1 MLINWVNS
9 IEYPN
14 CLLASD
20 IADFRDGEFLQ
31 FPQFYRFHLGII
43 FCELVNEV
51 ILKNRKPDFLTQVK
65 NDNLTYQDS
74 LHNINM
80 ALNEIKL
87 LKDSRIPQN
96 IHALKP
102 HELIS
107 VNFFLSPKIK
117 IPKDEDKV
125 ILVLDALYKLGNQEV
140 RQESVNNNYNPFDQ
154 RRHSELDYATA
165 YQSVPQ
171 PSLHH
176 NKSDPLSTNST
187 QPSSSPNQVSNTKPI
202 LKPPRNTPSI
212 PTISGKSNKSAPNSQ
227 LVTTRNEYTES
238 GKDYLR
244 DLPPP
249 EAYYSHHYHHYP
261 EKDFS
266 LQNQSHNNYGT
277 LNHHYES
284 SQPRQPTTENS
295 LYGST
300 KDLHQ
305 PRNENLNLYSAFA
318 QNQTLD
324 TMHNNNPFT
333 VDVDLSRSIKS
344 QHDTS
349 RPESAFP
356 RYHSG
361 NVSPI
366 QHQKRHESTST
377 PVQNPTAA
385 YTNETQYNSTIQNTQ
400 TKSPGGDRLST
411 KSKRS
416 AAPPAG
422 PAINTVEDSK
432 LNASAIKKRINHLKD
447 EKVKVSP
454 SPMRHSSSK
463 ERFSPFKKQE
473 TISSVK
479 NTEQDRK
486 IMIDDSSKVD
496 HVVVTPVN
504 EETKSRIMNWF
515 YSITLIKDNV
525 RGIEKKLPKICKDG
539 VIFIDLINRIEGKH
553 ETIKGVNRK
562 PETKTHVLANY
573 QKLMNHLGKFEKMNP
588 RYLFAQDYL
597 IQGNED
603 VFWGLMDDIW
613 HLYNKKASP
622 YDPRYFRDERRTT
635 FRLQASLNNTFR
647 DGDKS
652 KRSQMEM
659 SYNDICYFD
668 KSKLSN
674 SYINNTSPSRI
685 RSRSRS
691 PSEHGGY
698 DNRLNNSGYKSRK
711 NDPSQYENSIE
722 IQDSYSQ
729 GSKYEH
735 IPTESY
741 QQRYSKRSNMSKA
754 TNQAGPIKSIIK
766 KGDASKFFS
775 HSFTESEQNEN
786 NTTTVIN
793 PGVGISIEGE
803 AQVFEWLKSLG
814 FRALLMRDR
823 SSLFN
828 DPFRNGTLLCHV
840 IGRVENERMHS
851 LYKDPKSIDECRHN
865 VYQAFQVLV
874 RKQTPIP
881 SYLKGKEEAVLR
893 GDRSVILALLYSLMK
908 INESKLDLNTSV
920 ITNNDKLYK
929 QETSMYIPPYDDND
943 IERLERSLIGWMNSM
958 GLFNDLP
965 TVPHSLKELAIHFR
979 NGVMLC
985 DLTTIVTN
993 ARLTTIHRR
1002 PANENQCITNIRRA
1016 LEILRTK
1023 KMMGQRYLWKER
1035 EIYNGNKFILLGL
1048 LEDLHRFF
1056 DGTAPRANPN
1066 YFLEGPYVPKP
1077 PESYQDE
1084 RNVTERLHTNNKIE
1098 FVGIQPRSSA
1108 RLVSPGRTMV
1118 TIAGGGANYSRRAS
1132 RDGDMRPPESSRSR
1146 AKETQNPKLNISS
1159 DEPISIIDYERK
1171 GGKAS
1176 VLNSPTRFQNGDTFL
1191 NSNMSRWE
1199 SYSDNLGYK
1208 SPRSDIRKSGFP
1220 TDNNYPVHS
1229 AKLNVIQNFKLSI
1242 LTSNVGSCFIQIITK
1257 RRQKSNGK

>member
-1 MLINWVNS
+1 
-9 IEYPN
+9 
-14 CLLASD
+14 
-20 IADFRDGEFLQ
+20 
-31 FPQFYRFHLGII
+31 
-43 FCELVNEV
+43 
-51 ILKNRKPDFLTQVK
+51 
-65 NDNLTYQDS
+65 
-74 LHNINM
+74 
-80 ALNEIKL
+80 
-87 LKDSRIPQN
+87 
-96 IHALKP
+96 
-102 HELIS
+102 
-107 VNFFLSPKIK
+107 
-117 IPKDEDKV
+117 
-125 ILVLDALYKLGNQEV
+125 
-140 RQESVNNNYNPFDQ
+140 
-154 RRHSELDYATA
+154 
-165 YQSVPQ
+165 
-171 PSLHH
+171 
-176 NKSDPLSTNST
+176 
-187 QPSSSPNQVSNTKPI
+187 
-202 LKPPRNTPSI
+202 
-212 PTISGKSNKSAPNSQ
+212 
-227 LVTTRNEYTES
+227 
-238 GKDYLR
+238 
-244 DLPPP
+244 
-249 EAYYSHHYHHYP
+249 
-261 EKDFS
+261 
-266 LQNQSHNNYGT
+266 
-277 LNHHYES
+277 
-284 SQPRQPTTENS
+284 
-295 LYGST
+295 
-300 KDLHQ
+300 
-305 PRNENLNLYSAFA
+305 
-318 QNQTLD
+318 
-324 TMHNNNPFT
+324 
-333 VDVDLSRSIKS
+333 
-344 QHDTS
+344 
-349 RPESAFP
+349 
-356 RYHSG
+356 
-361 NVSPI
+361 
-366 QHQKRHESTST
+366 
-377 PVQNPTAA
+377 
-385 YTNETQYNSTIQNTQ
+385 
-400 TKSPGGDRLST
+400 
-411 KSKRS
+411 
-416 AAPPAG
+416 
-422 PAINTVEDSK
+422 
-432 LNASAIKKRINHLKD
+432 
-447 EKVKVSP
+447 
-454 SPMRHSSSK
+454 
-463 ERFSPFKKQE
+463 
-473 TISSVK
+473 
-479 NTEQDRK
+479 
-486 IMIDDSSKVD
+486 
-496 HVVVTPVN
+496 
-504 EETKSRIMNWF
+504 
-515 YSITLIKDNV
+515 
-525 RGIEKKLPKICKDG
+525 
-539 VIFIDLINRIEGKH
+539 
-553 ETIKGVNRK
+553 
-562 PETKTHVLANY
+562 
-573 QKLMNHLGKFEKMNP
+573 
-588 RYLFAQDYL
+588 
-597 IQGNED
+597 
-603 VFWGLMDDIW
+603 
-613 HLYNKKASP
+613 
-622 YDPRYFRDERRTT
+622 
-635 FRLQASLNNTFR
+635 
-647 DGDKS
+647 
-652 KRSQMEM
+652 
-659 SYNDICYFD
+659 
-668 KSKLSN
+668 
-674 SYINNTSPSRI
+674 
-685 RSRSRS
+685 
-691 PSEHGGY
+691 
-698 DNRLNNSGYKSRK
+698 
-711 NDPSQYENSIE
+711 
-722 IQDSYSQ
+722 
-729 GSKYEH
+729 
-735 IPTESY
+735 
-741 QQRYSKRSNMSKA
+741 MSKA

-1098 FVGIQPRSSA
+1098 FVGIQPRFSA

-1146 AKETQNPKLNISS
+1146 ARETQNPKLNISS

-1229 AKLNVIQNFKLSI
+1229 AKLNEVASYKSLPREDKSPMASDGFRNYRSVMSSYKEEDLKEWIMSLGFGPQIVNVNLDANILEEFKDGILLCKIIEALELKAIPGLILKPKTNASKVVNIRKCLNALSKRPGVNPHYLHIEDKILAGDGDTIRKLLVSMREGYKFMNKCIQRTQSPSSSRYIEESMRGIRSERKTPEKWTLFRPQENYVLNPTERKAA
-1242 LTSNVGSCFIQIITK
+1242 IIPPK
-1257 RRQKSNGK
+1257 FSKN